1 MMKKM
6 QLSRYKAALVAV
18 ASVALLTQAVL
29 AATITPQMGDLIL
42 GFRATANPGQTVNLE
57 VDLGPVSRFYNATSG
72 QVIALPELSTADIS
86 AQYGAGWIT
95 RTDLYWGAVATT
107 GRAAGTPDSHAP
119 VDTLWATAPNCAT
132 AFLRKSSSAQGNASA
147 TIEAMIVAGSA
158 GTLMGATSTA
168 NSTNA
173 AVFADSSVAGTWSK
187 QESKTA
193 GVSFGFFSPTVDN
206 YEGTNIVVSQLYELQ
221 PTSSAGVKGT
231 YLGDL
236 ILTASGLSF
245 KAASPIALVCSN
257 LTVQTD
263 TNCTATVTAE
273 QVGSQSTGY
282 CLNLSIDASGPL
294 SVGTTNVNLI
304 GVDGSGASSTCTA
317 TVVVQAAAPT
327 IASKA
332 NITTNLA
339 SGCSAVVT
347 YTTPV
352 ATGCGAPGA
361 VNCVPTSGTS
371 FSTGTN
377 TVTCSVTD
385 TLDSQTGS
393 SSFKVIV
400 VSSAAPTLAS
410 HADVSNSV
418 ASCTAPTVTYTA
430 PVASGCN
437 TPGTVVCT
445 PASGTTFQFG
455 STPVSCTVTDAAGR
469 GASSSFNVVV
479 TSTAAP
485 TLASH
490 ADVSNSVSSCTAPTV
505 SYTAPVASGCNTP
518 GTVVCTPAS
527 GTTFAIGTTSVS
539 CTVSDAANRTATSSF
554 NVVVT
559 STAAPTLSGTPAN
572 ISTNVASASATSLV
586 VTYTAPT
593 ASGCNTPGAV
603 TCVPASGFAFPVG
616 STNVVCTVTDAA
628 LRTGS
633 SSFTVTVSGQGING
647 VKTIV
652 QGFTPTTDPKLG
664 TARLNSLL
672 TSLTIA
678 AADMNKYKTNAH
690 THVITTNVT
699 AACAQLNA
707 ELIKAKVYFQMHLL
721 STNSY
726 SALTN
731 AVAAQ
736 QTAIGCKK

>member
-18 ASVALLTQAVL
+18 ASVALLTQAVQ

-57 VDLGPVSRFYNATSG
+57 VDLGPVSQFYNATPG
-72 QVIALPELSTADIS
+72 QVIALPILSTADIS
-86 AQYGAGWIT
+86 AQYGAGWVT
-95 RTDLYWGAVATT
+95 RTDLFWGAVATT
-107 GRAAGTPDSHAP
+107 GRAAGTSDGHAV

-168 NSTNA
+168 NSTNS

-221 PTSSAGVKGT
+221 PTSSSGVKGT

-257 LTVQTD
+257 LTVQTG

-273 QVGSQSTGY
+273 EVGSQSTGY

-317 TVVVQAAAPT
+317 TIVVQAAAPT
-327 IASKA
+327 VASKA
-332 NITTNLA
+332 NITTNLV

-347 YTTPV
+347 YTTPAGSGC
-352 ATGCGAPGA
+352 ATPVNVVCTPASPATLA
-361 VNCVPTSGTS
+361 VGVHTVQCIATDAASK
-371 FSTGTN
+371 TGTN
-377 TVTCSVTD
+377 SFTVTVT
-385 TLDSQTGS
+385 
-393 SSFKVIV
+393 
-400 VSSAAPTLAS
+400 SSAAPTLTS
-410 HADVSNSV
+410 TADVTNNPPTCAAANV
-418 ASCTAPTVTYTA
+418 DYTLPTVATGCNTPMSPVVCTPASGSLFQLGSHPVSCSVTDALNHIGTSSFNVVVISSANPTLSSTA
-430 PVASGCN
+430 NITNAAAAGQCSAVVSYSLPTASGCN

-445 PASGTTFQFG
+445 PAAGTFNVGTT
-455 STPVSCTVTDAAGR
+455 TVSCSVTDALNHVG
-469 GASSSFNVVV
+469 
-479 TSTAAP
+479 
-485 TLASH
+485 
-490 ADVSNSVSSCTAPTV
+490 
-505 SYTAPVASGCNTP
+505 
-518 GTVVCTPAS
+518 
-527 GTTFAIGTTSVS
+527 
-539 CTVSDAANRTATSSF
+539 TSSF
-554 NVVVT
+554 TVTVT
-559 STAAPTLSGTPAN
+559 SGNPTVVGTPGN
-572 ISTNVASASATSLV
+572 ITTNVASASATSLV
-586 VTYTAPT
+586 VTYPT
-593 ASGCNTPGAV
+593 PTGSGCATPINVVCA
-603 TCVPASGFAFPVG
+603 PASGSTFSIG
-616 STNVVCTVTDAA
+616 TTNVICTATDASS
-628 LRTGS
+628 RTGT